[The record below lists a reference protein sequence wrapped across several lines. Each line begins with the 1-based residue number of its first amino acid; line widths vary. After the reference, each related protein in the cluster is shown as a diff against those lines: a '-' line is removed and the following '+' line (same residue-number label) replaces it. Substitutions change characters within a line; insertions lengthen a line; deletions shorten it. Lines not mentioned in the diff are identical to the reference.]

1 MSHENYSPLN
11 FRDKDSLWCVWCAEV
26 RAALVDCIANKLGKP
41 ATSLPML
48 SDQQLWEGFCAA
60 VKGEDLAMATPAMVN
75 LSDGERFAISL
86 GVSRSTNHLPVGG
99 CFGEIYES
107 AGVDIFGEVAECRRK
122 LANNE

>member
-48 SDQQLWEGFCAA
+48 SDQQLWDGFCA
-60 VKGEDLAMATPAMVN
+60 
-75 LSDGERFAISL
+75 
-86 GVSRSTNHLPVGG
+86 
-99 CFGEIYES
+99 
-107 AGVDIFGEVAECRRK
+107 EVAECRRK